1 MRRAGLVVLLF
12 LASATAVAA
21 ADEISLTA
29 TDVRYLKSLGQSQA
43 ELAASRPAPAMLQ
56 RLHEVINDPATAQ
69 KPKARAE
76 AVYSVIDHITAQF
89 VWCSD
94 HPKDKDCAGEKTAA
108 SP

>member
-1 MRRAGLVVLLF
+1 LC

-21 ADEISLTA
+21 ADESPLTA
-29 TDVRYLKSLGQSQA
+29 TDIRYLKSLGQSQA
-43 ELAASRPAPAMLQ
+43 ELAANRPTPAMLQ
-56 RLHEVINDPATAQ
+56 ELHAMINDPATAQ

-76 AVYSVIDHITAQF
+76 AVYRVIDHITAQF

-108 SP
+108 NP